1 MDTIVAISTAPG
13 LGGIGIIRMS
23 GKDSFNII
31 MEFFKS
37 KKIKTIE
44 DIEKN
49 SIIYGHIYEENSI
62 IDEVM
67 VSFFKAPNSYT
78 RENVV
83 EINSHGGTIVVRKI
97 LDICIK
103 NGAKLAEPG
112 EFTKRAFINGRI
124 DLTQVEA
131 VASII
136 GANSEEELKA
146 SNLLLEGRLQNK
158 INLAKAK
165 ILEVLSIMQ
174 VNIDYP
180 EYELPEID
188 NKQIIN
194 NLNEVLKE
202 FKDLSKNFSI
212 GDKIREGISVAIIG
226 SPNSGKS
233 SLLNYILNEER
244 AIVTEI
250 AGTTRDSIEEKIIVS
265 GMPVRIIDTAGIR
278 DTNEKIEKIGIE
290 RSIHIANESDI
301 ILAIFDVSKELSVD
315 DKKILELIEN
325 KNTIVILNK
334 IDLENKINLKNQRE
348 LNKIQKDNKKIVE
361 ISILENIN
369 VDNVLK
375 ELEFIINEIYLD
387 LKKDSSLIIIHE
399 RQKKIILETIKLIEK
414 SLKEVNIIPVDMLS
428 TSIEEI
434 LNNLAEITGDDV
446 KESMINEIF
455 SKFCLGK

>member
-23 GKDSFNII
+23 GVNSFNVL
-31 MEFFKS
+31 MKFFKS
-37 KKIKTIE
+37 KRISTTE

-49 SIIYGHIYEENSI
+49 TIIYGHIYDEDSLV
-62 IDEVM
+62 DEVM
-67 VSFFKAPNSYT
+67 VSFFKSPNSYT
-78 RENVV
+78 KEDVV
-83 EINSHGGTIVVRKI
+83 EINSHGGIIVVRKI

-103 NGAKLAEPG
+103 NGARLADAG

-136 GANSEEELKA
+136 GANSDEELKA
-146 SNLLLEGRLQNK
+146 SNLLLEGKLQTR
-158 INLAKAK
+158 INLAKEK

-180 EYELPEID
+180 EYELPEVD
-188 NKQIIN
+188 NKQITN
-194 NLNEVLKE
+194 NLKIVLKE
-202 FKDLSKNFSI
+202 FKDLSRNFSI

-244 AIVTEI
+244 AIVTDI
-250 AGTTRDSIEEKIIVS
+250 AGTTRDSIEEKIVIS
-265 GMPVRIIDTAGIR
+265 GMPIRLIDTAGIR
-278 DTNEKIEKIGIE
+278 DTDEKIEKIGIE
-290 RSIHIANESDI
+290 RSIQIANNSDI
-301 ILAIFDVSKELSVD
+301 ILAIFDVSKELNKD
-315 DKKILELIEN
+315 DKKILELISN
-325 KNTIVILNK
+325 KNTIIILNK
-334 IDLENKINLKNQRE
+334 IDLKVKLNNKEIKKQNQR
-348 LNKIQKDNKKIVE
+348 IVE
-361 ISILENIN
+361 ISILKSIN
-369 VDNVLK
+369 VDSVLK
-375 ELEFIINEIYLD
+375 ELETLVNEIYLD

-399 RQKKIILETIKLIEK
+399 RQKKIIKETIDLIEK
-414 SLKEVNIIPVDMLS
+414 TLKEVDIIPVDMLS

-434 LNNLAEITGDDV
+434 LNNLAEITGDNV
-446 KESMINEIF
+446 KEDMINDIF

>member
-23 GKDSFNII
+23 GEDSFNILLK
-31 MEFFKS
+31 FFKS
-37 KKIKTIE
+37 KKIKKIR

-49 SIIYGHIYEENSI
+49 TIIYGHVYDGETLV
-62 IDEVM
+62 DEVM
-67 VSFFKAPNSYT
+67 VSFFKSPNSYT
-78 RENVV
+78 KEDVV
-83 EINSHGGTIVVRKI
+83 EINSHGGIIVVRKI

-103 NGAKLAEPG
+103 NGARVAAPG

-131 VASII
+131 VATII
-136 GANSEEELKA
+136 GANSDEELKA
-146 SNLLLEGRLQNK
+146 SNTLLEGKLQTK
-158 INLAKAK
+158 INLAKNK

-180 EYELPEID
+180 EYEVPAVD
-188 NKQIIN
+188 NNQIKN
-194 NLNEVLKE
+194 NLEEVLKE
-202 FKDLSKNFSI
+202 FKALSQNFSI

-244 AIVTEI
+244 AIVTDI
-250 AGTTRDSIEEKIIVS
+250 AGTTRDSIEENLIIS
-265 GMPVRIIDTAGIR
+265 GMPIRIIDTAGIR
-278 DTNEKIEKIGIE
+278 ETDEKIEKIGIE
-290 RSIHIANESDI
+290 RSIQIANKSDI
-301 ILAIFDVSKELSVD
+301 ILAIFDVSKELNKD
-315 DKKILELIEN
+315 DKKILELISN
-325 KNTIVILNK
+325 KKTIIILNK
-334 IDLENKINLKNQRE
+334 IDLKSKLKSKEIKKQNQRI
-348 LNKIQKDNKKIVE
+348 LE

-369 VDNVLK
+369 VDAVLK
-375 ELEFIINEIYLD
+375 ELEGLVNEIYLD

-399 RQKKIILETIKLIEK
+399 RQKKIVLETIKLIEN
-414 SLKEVNIIPVDMLS
+414 SIKEVDIIPVDMLS

-434 LNNLAEITGDDV
+434 LNNLYEITGDNV
-446 KESMINEIF
+446 KEDMINDIF

>member
-23 GKDSFNII
+23 GNESFNIL
-31 MEFFKS
+31 MKFFKS
-37 KKIKTIE
+37 KKIKTID
-44 DIEKN
+44 DIERN
-49 SIIYGHIYEENSI
+49 TIIYGHIYDENTLV
-62 IDEVM
+62 DEVM
-67 VSFFKAPNSYT
+67 VSFFKGPNSYT
-78 RENVV
+78 KEDVV
-83 EINSHGGTIVVRKI
+83 EINSHGGIIVVRKI

-103 NGAKLAEPG
+103 NGARLADSG

-136 GANSEEELKA
+136 GASSDEELKA
-146 SNLLLEGRLQNK
+146 SNLLLEGKLQDK
-158 INLAKAK
+158 INIAKSK
-165 ILEVLSIMQ
+165 IMEVLTIMQ

-180 EYELPEID
+180 EYELPEVD
-188 NKQIIN
+188 NELILK
-194 NLNEVLKE
+194 NLEEVLKE
-202 FKDLSKNFSI
+202 FKDLSTNFNI

-244 AIVTEI
+244 AIVTDI
-250 AGTTRDSIEEKIIVS
+250 AGTTRDSIEEKIVIS

-278 DTNEKIEKIGIE
+278 DTDEKVEKIGIE
-290 RSIHIANESDI
+290 RSIQIANESDI
-301 ILAIFDVSKELSVD
+301 VLAIFDVSEKLNED
-315 DKKILELIEN
+315 DRKIIDLIQN
-325 KNTIVILNK
+325 KNSIIILNK
-334 IDLENKINLKNQRE
+334 IDLNSKIDYEYIKKQNKTTL
-348 LNKIQKDNKKIVE
+348 E
-361 ISILENIN
+361 ISVLAKKH
-369 VDNVLK
+369 VDDVLK
-375 ELEFIINEIYLD
+375 ELANMINEIYLD

-399 RQKKIILETIKLIEK
+399 RQKKIIIETIELIEK
-414 SLKEVNIIPVDMLS
+414 SIQEVDIIPVDMLS

-446 KESMINEIF
+446 KEDMINDIF

>member
-23 GKDSFNII
+23 GNESFNIL
-31 MEFFKS
+31 MKFFKS
-37 KKIKTIE
+37 KKIKTID
-44 DIEKN
+44 DIERN
-49 SIIYGHIYEENSI
+49 TIIYGHIYDENTLV
-62 IDEVM
+62 DEVM
-67 VSFFKAPNSYT
+67 VSFFKGPNSYT
-78 RENVV
+78 KEDVV
-83 EINSHGGTIVVRKI
+83 EINSHGGIIVVRKI

-103 NGAKLAEPG
+103 NGARLADSG

-136 GANSEEELKA
+136 GASSDEELKA
-146 SNLLLEGRLQNK
+146 SNLLLEGKLQDK
-158 INLAKAK
+158 INIAKSK
-165 ILEVLSIMQ
+165 IMEVLTIMQ

-180 EYELPEID
+180 EYELPEVD
-188 NKQIIN
+188 NELILK
-194 NLNEVLKE
+194 NLEEVLKE
-202 FKDLSKNFSI
+202 FKDLSTNFNI

-244 AIVTEI
+244 AIVTDI
-250 AGTTRDSIEEKIIVS
+250 AGTTRDSIEEKIVIS

-278 DTNEKIEKIGIE
+278 DTDEKVEKIGIE
-290 RSIHIANESDI
+290 RSIQIANESDI
-301 ILAIFDVSKELSVD
+301 VLAIFDVSEKLNED
-315 DKKILELIEN
+315 DRKIIDLIQN
-325 KNTIVILNK
+325 KNSIIILNK
-334 IDLENKINLKNQRE
+334 IDLNSKIDYEYIKKQNKTTL
-348 LNKIQKDNKKIVE
+348 E
-361 ISILENIN
+361 ISVLAKKH
-369 VDNVLK
+369 VDDVLK
-375 ELEFIINEIYLD
+375 ELANMINEIYLD

-399 RQKKIILETIKLIEK
+399 RQKKIIIETIELIKK
-414 SLKEVNIIPVDMLS
+414 SIREVDIIPVDMLS

-446 KESMINEIF
+446 KEDMINDIF